1 MSEKL
6 TALSWTTQQRRV
18 RELVPL
24 SYNPRTLTDEGR
36 ERLTRSIR
44 KFNLAEIP
52 AINLDNVVLA
62 GHQRLAVLV
71 DLGRG
76 EELIDVR
83 VPNRQLTKDELD
95 EYNLTSNVG
104 AGEWDYESLLENFAH
119 LDLNSILDAPML
131 EQLAGLQAITLP
143 LAEEQAFDPAPPAV
157 PQTVLGDV
165 YEFHSEGRGLIHR
178 LVCGSSTEA
187 DVLETLLQGKLI
199 QLTNTD
205 PPYNVKYEG
214 KTKDALTIENDDMD
228 DASFRQFLYDFYTN
242 VYAYSAPGAPIY
254 VFHAD
259 SEGANFRQ
267 AFKDAGLKLSQ
278 CLVWVKQAFVM
289 GRQDFHW
296 QHEPI
301 LYGWKEGAAHPWY
314 SDRKQ
319 TTVLHFDRPSR
330 NADHPTMKPLDI
342 LEYQIECS
350 SREDEVVFDGFG
362 GSGSLL
368 IACEKTQ
375 RSAHAVELDP
385 RYCDVHVRR
394 FAQFM
399 RDNQRRFTITRNGQ
413 ELTEAQL
420 SEYVVDAATA

>member
-1 MSEKL
+1 M
-6 TALSWTTQQRRV
+6 

-24 SYNPRTLTDEGR
+24 SYNPRTLTEEGR
-36 ERLTRSIR
+36 ERLTRSIL

-95 EYNLTSNVG
+95 EYNVTSNVG
-104 AGEWDYESLLENFAH
+104 AGQWDYQSLLDNFAH
-119 LDLNSILDAPML
+119 LQLDTILDAPIL
-131 EQLAGLQAITLP
+131 EQLAALQAVVLP
-143 LAEEQAFDPAPPAV
+143 PAEEQAFDPAPPAT
-157 PQTVLGDV
+157 PISVLGDV
-165 YEFHSEGRGLIHR
+165 YEFQSVGRGLVHR
-178 LVCGSSTEA
+178 LVCGSSTES
-187 DVLETLLQGKLI
+187 DVLEKLLQGRLV
-199 QLTNTD
+199 QLTVTD
-205 PPYNVKYEG
+205 PPYNVAYEG
-214 KTKDALTIENDDMD
+214 KTKDALRIENDDMGD
-228 DASFRQFLYDFYTN
+228 DEFRAFLYDFYTN

-259 SEGANFRQ
+259 SEGANFRL
-267 AFKDAGLKLSQ
+267 ALKEAGLKLSQ

-319 TTVLHFDRPSR
+319 TTVLNFDRPSR

-342 LEYQIECS
+342 LEYLLACS
-350 SREDEVVFDGFG
+350 SKEDDVVFDGFG

-375 RSAHAVELDP
+375 RSCHSVELDP
-385 RYCDVHVRR
+385 AYVDVHVRR

-399 RDNQRRFTITRNGQ
+399 RDNQRRFIITRNGE
-413 ELTEAQL
+413 ELSEAQL
-420 SEYVVDAATA
+420 NEYVNAAAA

>member
-1 MSEKL
+1 MTEEL
-6 TALSWTTQQRRV
+6 IPLEWHNATRRV
-18 RELVPL
+18 RDLVPL
-24 SYNPRTLTDEGR
+24 EYNPRIATEDGLK
-36 ERLTRSIR
+36 RLNYSLS
-44 KFNLAEIP
+44 KFGLVEVPVLNS
-52 AINLDNVVLA
+52 DNVVLA
-62 GHQRLAVLV
+62 GHQRLRILL

-83 VPNRQLTKDELD
+83 MPNRQLTKDELD
-95 EYNLTSNVG
+95 EYNLISNTDAAV
-104 AGEWDYESLLENFAH
+104 WDYEGLLRDFSH
-119 LDLNSILDAPML
+119 LEMGNIFGEDVLG
-131 EQLAGLQAITLP
+131 QLAALTALQLP
-143 LAEEQAFDPAPPAV
+143 PAEEQAFDPAPPAT
-157 PQTVLGDV
+157 PISVLGDV
-165 YEFHSEGRGLIHR
+165 YEFHSIGRGLVHR

-187 DVLETLLQGKLI
+187 DVMETLLQGELI

-214 KTKDALTIENDDMD
+214 KTKDALTIQNDDMG
-228 DASFRQFLYDFYTN
+228 DAEFRAFLYDFYTN

-259 SEGANFRQ
+259 SEGANFRL
-267 AFKDAGLKLSQ
+267 ALKEAGLKLSQ
-278 CLVWVKQAFVM
+278 CLVWVKQSFVM

-319 TTVLHFDRPSR
+319 TTVLNFDRPSR
-330 NADHPTMKPLDI
+330 NADHPTMKPLEI
-342 LEYQIECS
+342 LEYLIECS
-350 SREDEVVFDGFG
+350 SQQDDIVFDGFG

-375 RSAHAVELDP
+375 RSARSIELDP
-385 RYCDVHVRR
+385 AYVDVHVRR
-394 FAQFM
+394 FVQFM
-399 RDNQRRFTITRNGQ
+399 RDNQHRFSVTRNGQ

-420 SEYVVDAATA
+420 QEYVDAAAA